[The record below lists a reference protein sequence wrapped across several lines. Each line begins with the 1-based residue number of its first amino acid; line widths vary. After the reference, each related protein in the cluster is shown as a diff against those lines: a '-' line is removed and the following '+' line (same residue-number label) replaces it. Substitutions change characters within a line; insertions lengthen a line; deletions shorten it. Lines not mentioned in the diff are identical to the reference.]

1 MTLEELQD
9 AQAELDAIADA
20 ARRAL
25 SRLPEG
31 STMAKAATKALE
43 AADGEARELQPFID
57 ALAQDQEKPIA
68 EHLERNRQRAE
79 GPNPLRSKAGS

>member
-1 MTLEELQD
+1 MNYEELKA

-43 AADGEARELQPFID
+43 AADGEAREIQPFID
-57 ALAQDQEKPIA
+57 ALAQDQEGA
-68 EHLERNRQRAE
+68 LDAHLERDRKRAKRQ
-79 GPNPLRSKAGS
+79 NPLRERLR